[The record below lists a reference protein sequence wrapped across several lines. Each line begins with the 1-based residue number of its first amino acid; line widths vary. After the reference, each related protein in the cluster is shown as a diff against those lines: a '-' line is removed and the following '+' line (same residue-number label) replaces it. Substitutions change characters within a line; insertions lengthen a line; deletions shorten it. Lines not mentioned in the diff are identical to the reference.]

1 MSSLVKEQGPPAPF
15 DACLTEIRKAD
26 ENVRANTRRLGEL
39 QRVYALDSNEPD
51 RLNT

>member
-39 QRVYALDSNEPD
+39 QRVYALDSNERD